1 MTKMRLTGSWFWRDV
16 ECLYQSFKS
25 LKIIKASLDLSLLS
39 HPETWSLTP
48 MRRQLGENA
57 PGWNEEVRPYGADL
71 TILSE
76 WCGLWPRRDQKKRL
90 QGAAA
95 RL

>member
-1 MTKMRLTGSWFWRDV
+1 MTKMRLTGSWFWRDE

-48 MRRQLGENA
+48 MQRQLGENA

-76 WCGLWPRRDQKKRL
+76 WWSLAQERSEEEAPGSSC
-90 QGAAA
+90 
-95 RL
+95 